1 MAYYCGKICKCILI
15 CKLGDMVNISN
26 GEIIAITGASGF
38 IGTRLLSLLSGD
50 NIRLLVRSL
59 DSDSCY
65 EQIECDLES
74 GNIPDDFFFEVS
86 TVFHLAGIAHDVR
99 DTSKIKHLYQR
110 VNTDATV
117 QLAKLAVE
125 SGVKRFVFVSSV
137 KSGGNS
143 ISGRCINEIDQGK
156 PEGVYGETKREAEL
170 KLLKIGKESGMHVSI
185 VRPSLVY
192 GPNVKGNLHL
202 MLSAIDKGWFP
213 PLPETGN
220 KRSMIHVDDL
230 VRALLLVANDDRANG
245 EIFIATDG
253 APHSS
258 RDIYN
263 AMCNVAGKS
272 VPKWSVPKI
281 LFDIV
286 SLLSP
291 RIKYKVDKLLG
302 DECYSSE
309 KLEKLGFKPR
319 RVLSE
324 MNETFL

>member
-1 MAYYCGKICKCILI
+1 MINFVTGGTGFVGQRLVTTLQQK
-15 CKLGDMVNISN
+15 SN
-26 GEIIAITGASGF
+26 V
-38 IGTRLLSLLSGD
+38 RLLSRNKL
-50 NIRLLVRSL
+50 NEYTVI
-59 DSDSCY
+59 
-65 EQIECDLES
+65 CDLRVDP
-74 GNIPDDFFFEVS
+74 IPNDALIGID
-86 TVFHLAGIAHDVR
+86 TVFHLAGFAHDFQNP
-99 DTSKIKHLYQR
+99 SEIEHIYHK
-110 VNTDATV
+110 VNVDATV
-117 QLAKLAVE
+117 ELARLAVE
-125 SGVKRFVFVSSV
+125 SGVKKFIFVSSV
-137 KSGGNS
+137 KAGGRLIPGNCA
-143 ISGRCINEIDQGK
+143 IEADPGK
-156 PEGVYGETKREAEL
+156 PDGIYGKSKREAEL
-170 KLLKIGKESGMHVSI
+170 KLLEIGRKSDMHVSI
-185 VRPSLVY
+185 IRPSLVY
-192 GPNVKGNLHL
+192 GPDVKGNLHL